1 MEQLNAIIFYIISV
15 IIIFSSI
22 AVIFTKKIMKS
33 VFFALVTFICF
44 GLLFFFLNA
53 LFNGVIQISIYGIAL
68 CILFAIAVMLNNNNN
83 NEEETHKIKFSPAII
98 FAFLGVIMILSSIL
112 IFLKETI
119 MYDSVF
125 KTYINSS
132 HILTSLDNT
141 KQLSSELLT
150 HNLYSFELLGLYLLI
165 VLIGILVLL
174 TFKGESK

>member
-22 AVIFTKKIMKS
+22 AAIFTKKIMKS
-33 VFFALVTFICF
+33 IFFALVTFICF

-68 CILFAIAVMLNNNNN
+68 CILFAIAVMLTNN
-83 NEEETHKIKFSPAII
+83 NEEETHRIKFSPAII

>member
-1 MEQLNAIIFYIISV
+1 MEQLNAIIFYIIST

-68 CILFAIAVMLNNNNN
+68 CILFAIAVMLTNN
-83 NEEETHKIKFSPAII
+83 NEEETHRIKFSPAII

-112 IFLKETI
+112 IFLKETM

>member
-1 MEQLNAIIFYIISV
+1 MEQLNAIIFYIISA

-22 AVIFTKKIMKS
+22 AVIFKKKIMKS

-68 CILFAIAVMLNNNNN
+68 CILFAIAVMLTNN

-112 IFLKETI
+112 IFLKETM

>member
-1 MEQLNAIIFYIISV
+1 MEQLNAIIFYIISA

-68 CILFAIAVMLNNNNN
+68 CILFAIAVMLTNN
-83 NEEETHKIKFSPAII
+83 NEEETHRIKFSPAII
-98 FAFLGVIMILSSIL
+98 LTFLGVIMILSSIL
-112 IFLKETI
+112 IFLKETM

>member
-1 MEQLNAIIFYIISV
+1 MEQLNAIIFYIISA

-68 CILFAIAVMLNNNNN
+68 CILFAIAVMLTNN
-83 NEEETHKIKFSPAII
+83 NEEETHKIKFSPTII
-98 FAFLGVIMILSSIL
+98 LAFSGVIIILSSIL
-112 IFLKETI
+112 IFLKETM

>member
-33 VFFALVTFICF
+33 IFFALVTFICF

-68 CILFAIAVMLNNNNN
+68 CILFAIAVMLTNN

-112 IFLKETI
+112 IFLKETM

>member
-1 MEQLNAIIFYIISV
+1 MEQINAILFYIISA

-22 AVIFTKKIMKS
+22 AVIFTKKVMKS

-68 CILFAIAVMLNNNNN
+68 CILFAIAVMLTNN

-112 IFLKETI
+112 IFLKETM

>member
-1 MEQLNAIIFYIISV
+1 MEQLNAIIFYIISA

-68 CILFAIAVMLNNNNN
+68 CILFAIAVMLTNN
-83 NEEETHKIKFSPAII
+83 NEEETHRIKFSPAII

>member
-1 MEQLNAIIFYIISV
+1 MEQLNAIIFYIIST

-68 CILFAIAVMLNNNNN
+68 CILFAIAVMLTNN
-83 NEEETHKIKFSPAII
+83 NEEETHKIKFSPTII
-98 FAFLGVIMILSSIL
+98 LAFSGVIIILSSIL
-112 IFLKETI
+112 IFLKETM

>member
-68 CILFAIAVMLNNNNN
+68 CILFAIAVMLTNN
-83 NEEETHKIKFSPAII
+83 NEEETHKIKFSPTII
-98 FAFLGVIMILSSIL
+98 LAFSGVIMILSSIL
-112 IFLKETI
+112 IFLKETM

>member
-1 MEQLNAIIFYIISV
+1 MEQLNAIIFYIISA

-68 CILFAIAVMLNNNNN
+68 CILFAIAVMLTNN
-83 NEEETHKIKFSPAII
+83 NEEETHKIKFSPTII
-98 FAFLGVIMILSSIL
+98 LAFSGVIMILSSIL
-112 IFLKETI
+112 IFLKETM

>member
-1 MEQLNAIIFYIISV
+1 MEQLNAIIFYIISA

-68 CILFAIAVMLNNNNN
+68 CILFAIAVMLTNN

-112 IFLKETI
+112 IFLKET
-119 MYDSVF
+119 MLYDSVF

>member
-1 MEQLNAIIFYIISV
+1 MEQLNAIIFYIISA

-22 AVIFTKKIMKS
+22 AVIFTKKVMKS

-68 CILFAIAVMLNNNNN
+68 CILFAIAVMLTNN

-112 IFLKETI
+112 IFLKETM

>member
-1 MEQLNAIIFYIISV
+1 MEQLNAIIFYIIST

-68 CILFAIAVMLNNNNN
+68 CILFAIAVMLTNN
-83 NEEETHKIKFSPAII
+83 NEEETHRIKFSPAII

>member
-22 AVIFTKKIMKS
+22 AAIFTKKIMKS
-33 VFFALVTFICF
+33 IFFALVTFICF

-68 CILFAIAVMLNNNNN
+68 CILFAIAVMLTNN
-83 NEEETHKIKFSPAII
+83 NEEETHRIKFSPAII

-112 IFLKETI
+112 IFLKETM

>member
-1 MEQLNAIIFYIISV
+1 
-15 IIIFSSI
+15 
-22 AVIFTKKIMKS
+22 
-33 VFFALVTFICF
+33 
-44 GLLFFFLNA
+44 
-53 LFNGVIQISIYGIAL
+53 
-68 CILFAIAVMLNNNNN
+68 
-83 NEEETHKIKFSPAII
+83 
-98 FAFLGVIMILSSIL
+98 MILSSIL
-112 IFLKETI
+112 IFLKETM

>member
-68 CILFAIAVMLNNNNN
+68 CILFAIAVMLTNN
-83 NEEETHKIKFSPAII
+83 NEEETHRIKFSPAII

>member
-1 MEQLNAIIFYIISV
+1 MEQLNAIIFYIIST

-68 CILFAIAVMLNNNNN
+68 CILFAIAVMLTNN
-83 NEEETHKIKFSPAII
+83 NEEETHKIKFSPTII
-98 FAFLGVIMILSSIL
+98 LAFSGVIMILSSIL
-112 IFLKETI
+112 IFLKETM

>member
-1 MEQLNAIIFYIISV
+1 MEQLNAIIFYIISA

-22 AVIFTKKIMKS
+22 AVIFTKKIMQS

-68 CILFAIAVMLNNNNN
+68 CILFAIAVMLNNNN
-83 NEEETHKIKFSPAII
+83 EEETHKIKFSPAII

-112 IFLKETI
+112 IFLKETM

>member
-33 VFFALVTFICF
+33 IFFALVTFICF

-68 CILFAIAVMLNNNNN
+68 CILFAIAVMLTNN
-83 NEEETHKIKFSPAII
+83 NEEETHRIKFSPAII

>member
-1 MEQLNAIIFYIISV
+1 MEQLNVIIFYIISA

-68 CILFAIAVMLNNNNN
+68 CILFAIAVMLTNN
-83 NEEETHKIKFSPAII
+83 NEEETHKIKFSPTII
-98 FAFLGVIMILSSIL
+98 LAFSGVIIILSSIL
-112 IFLKETI
+112 IFLKETM

>member
-1 MEQLNAIIFYIISV
+1 MEQLNAIIFYIISA

-68 CILFAIAVMLNNNNN
+68 CILFAIAVMLTNN

-112 IFLKETI
+112 IFLKETM

>member
-1 MEQLNAIIFYIISV
+1 MEQLNAIIFYIISA

-68 CILFAIAVMLNNNNN
+68 CILFAIAVMLTNN
-83 NEEETHKIKFSPAII
+83 NEEETHKIKFSATII
-98 FAFLGVIMILSSIL
+98 LAFLGVIMILSSIL
-112 IFLKETI
+112 IFLKETM

>member
-1 MEQLNAIIFYIISV
+1 MEQLNVIIFYIISA

-68 CILFAIAVMLNNNNN
+68 CILFAIAVMITNNNV
-83 NEEETHKIKFSPAII
+83 EETQKINFSPKLIM
-98 FAFLGVIMILSSIL
+98 AFLGIIMITSTIL
-112 IFLKETI
+112 IFLKETM

>member
-1 MEQLNAIIFYIISV
+1 MEQINAILFYIISA

-22 AVIFTKKIMKS
+22 AVIFTRKIMKS

-68 CILFAIAVMLNNNNN
+68 CILFAIAVMLTNN

-112 IFLKETI
+112 IFLKET
-119 MYDSVF
+119 MLYDSVF

>member
-1 MEQLNAIIFYIISV
+1 MEQLNVIIFYIISA

-68 CILFAIAVMLNNNNN
+68 CILFAIAVMLTNN

-112 IFLKETI
+112 IFLKET
-119 MYDSVF
+119 MLYDSVF